1 MFLCIAS
8 WLELQTKENRM
19 LQEIVQQEFKQVSMN
34 GFSQFPGE
42 AAFQRLLDKLPAG
55 AYMCDADGLITYFNR
70 RAVEVWGREPKL
82 NSPEDRFCGSF
93 KLFATDGS
101 PIPHDQCWMA
111 LALRNSTEYNGYEII
126 IERPDGRRLTA
137 LAYASPLY
145 DATGKMMGAVNVLA
159 DISERK
165 QAEEERERLLLEL
178 NRERT
183 QLKELTETL
192 EERVLKRTAQVHDL
206 VLALNLAEERE
217 RGRMAEILH
226 NDLQQLLYSQLMR
239 MEVLRQSLPAEQSDT
254 LSELLAGMVEQLNQ
268 AVHMTR
274 TLTSELNPP
283 KMETNYLVE
292 ALEWLGQ
299 HMEQA
304 HGLKVVF
311 TTHGDP
317 LIISNEART
326 LLLQIVSELLFNV
339 VKHAGTDQAR
349 LKLSRDQSLFTIS
362 IEDKGAGFDL
372 SALSANPLE
381 QSGLGIR
388 SVSER
393 LALIGGRLEIDTAL
407 GAGTSVT
414 ITVPA
419 LQPF

>member
-1 MFLCIAS
+1 
-8 WLELQTKENRM
+8 M
-19 LQEIVQQEFKQVSMN
+19 LQEIVQQEFNRVSAS
-34 GFSQFPGE
+34 GFSQFSGE
-42 AAFQRLLDKLPAG
+42 IAFQRLLDKLPAG

-82 NSPEDRFCGSF
+82 NSPEDRYCGSF

-101 PIPHDQCWMA
+101 PLPHDQCWMA
-111 LALRNSTEYNGYEII
+111 LALRNNAEYNGYEII
-126 IERPDGRRLTA
+126 IGQPDGRRLTA
-137 LAYASPLY
+137 LAYASPLH
-145 DATGKMMGAVNVLA
+145 DANGKLLGAVNVLA

-165 QAEEERERLLLEL
+165 QAEEEQERLLLEL
-178 NRERT
+178 NQERT
-183 QLKELTETL
+183 ELKELTETL

-217 RGRMAEILH
+217 RGRIAEILH

-239 MEVLRQSLPAEQSDT
+239 MEVLRQSLPVKQRDALSD
-254 LSELLAGMVEQLNQ
+254 LLAGMVDQLNQ
-268 AVHMTR
+268 AIHTTR
-274 TLTSELNPP
+274 ALTSELNPP
-283 KMETNYLVE
+283 KMETSYLVE

-317 LIISNEART
+317 LTISNEART

-339 VKHAGTDQAR
+339 VKHAGTNQAR
-349 LKLSRDQSLFTIS
+349 LKLSRDQRLFTIS
-362 IEDKGAGFDL
+362 IEDNGVGFDL
-372 SALSANPLE
+372 SALSAE
-381 QSGLGIR
+381 QRGMGIR
-388 SVSER
+388 SISER
-393 LALIGGRLEIDTAL
+393 LALIGGRLEIDTAP